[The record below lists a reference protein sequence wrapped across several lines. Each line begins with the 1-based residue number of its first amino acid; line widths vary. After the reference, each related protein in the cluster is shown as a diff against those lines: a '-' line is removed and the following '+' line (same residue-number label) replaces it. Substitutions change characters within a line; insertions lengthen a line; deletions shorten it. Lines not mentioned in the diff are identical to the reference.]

1 MNIPIIKIRNLV
13 KKYNDRVVFDNVSLD
28 IMKGESIALT
38 GNNGMG
44 KSTLIKIL
52 CGLTSINS
60 GEVIRDKSL
69 KFNYIPEKFPPLN
82 IKAGEYIKLI
92 GEIEGIS
99 RDNFVKKT
107 NYLYKEFNLEK
118 MINISMKNLSKGT
131 LQKISVVQAFLS
143 KPDILLLDEPLSGQD
158 SESQKTFIRMV
169 RELIKDDVTVIMSCH
184 ELFLIDQLSNK
195 VLQVKDSKIFE
206 IKKADVSFEKYASMT
221 FYKKETDKYFIT
233 QRVKGIYDYYE
244 DGDCINFKAKV
255 SESNRVLTE
264 MINNDYALKYF
275 ERQG

>member
-1 MNIPIIKIRNLV
+1 MNIPIIKIKNLV
-13 KKYNDRVVFDNVSLD
+13 KKYDDRVVFDNVSLD

-60 GEVIRDKSL
+60 GEIIRNKSL

-107 NYLYKEFNLEK
+107 NYFYKEFNLEK

-169 RELIKDDVTVIMSCH
+169 KELVKDDVTVIMSCH
-184 ELFLIDQLSNK
+184 ELFLIDQLSTRI
-195 VLQVKDSKIFE
+195 LQVKDSKISE
-206 IKKADVSFEKYASMT
+206 IKKSDISFDKYASMT
-221 FYKKETDKYFIT
+221 FYKKETDSSFIT
-233 QRVKGIYDYYE
+233 KKVKGICDYYE
-244 DGDCINFKAKV
+244 DEDCIKFKTKV

-264 MINNDYALKYF
+264 MINNDYTLKYF
-275 ERQG
+275 ER

>member
-1 MNIPIIKIRNLV
+1 MNIPIIKIKNLV
-13 KKYNDRVVFDNVSLD
+13 KKYDDRVVFDNVSLD

-52 CGLTSINS
+52 CGLTSMNS
-60 GEVIRDKSL
+60 GEIIRDKNL

-92 GEIEGIS
+92 GEIEGLR
-99 RDNFVKKT
+99 RDDFVRKT

-118 MINISMKNLSKGT
+118 MINITMKNLSKGT
-131 LQKISVVQAFLS
+131 LQKITVIQAFLS

-169 RELIKDDVTVIMSCH
+169 KELIKDGVTVIMSCH
-184 ELFLIDQLSNK
+184 ELFLIDQLSTRI
-195 VLQVKDSKIFE
+195 LQIKDSKIFE
-206 IKKADVSFEKYASMT
+206 IKKSEISFEKYASMT
-221 FYKKETDKYFIT
+221 FYKKEIDNSFLT
-233 QRVKGIYDYYE
+233 QKVKGICDYYE
-244 DGDCINFKAKV
+244 DEDYIKFKTKV
-255 SESNRVLTE
+255 SESNKVLTE
-264 MINNDYALKYF
+264 MINNGYTLKYF
-275 ERQG
+275 ER

>member
-1 MNIPIIKIRNLV
+1 MNIPIIKIKNLV
-13 KKYNDRVVFDNVSLD
+13 KKYDDRVVFDNVSLD

-60 GEVIRDKSL
+60 GEIIRDKSL
-69 KFNYIPEKFPPLN
+69 KFNYIPEKFPQLN

-99 RDNFVKKT
+99 RDNFIKKT
-107 NYLYKEFNLEK
+107 NYFYKEFNLEK

-131 LQKISVVQAFLS
+131 LQKISVVQALLS

-169 RELIKDDVTVIMSCH
+169 KELIKDDVTVIMSCH
-184 ELFLIDQLSNK
+184 ELFLIDQLSTRI
-195 VLQVKDSKIFE
+195 LQVKDSKIFE
-206 IKKADVSFEKYASMT
+206 IKKSDISFEKYASMT
-221 FYKKETDKYFIT
+221 FYKKETDKSFIT
-233 QRVKGIYDYYE
+233 QKVKGICDYYE
-244 DGDCINFKAKV
+244 DEDCIKFKTKV

-264 MINNDYALKYF
+264 MINNGYTLKYF
-275 ERQG
+275 ER